1 MKLIKIHIHSDN
13 NHFGGSENMIGYI
26 LNSDLMNRFYDIS
39 FSYRNSR
46 LYREQFNKKLLK
58 KNIQSYP
65 LEIPDWQYLN
75 KLMKFNPQIISRIF
89 RILLMPFFFVPV
101 AIYEVILL
109 IVYFKKINPNILHI
123 NNGGYPGAFS
133 CRMAVIAGK
142 IAKIPKIFMVVNNL
156 IVDYKFFYRKLQ
168 YPIDYIII
176 NSVDY
181 FLTGSKVA
189 GKRLQK
195 VFKLSKNSIKNIP
208 NGYKFTKTKYNQYS
222 LKSFLT
228 KKKSNEF
235 YIGMLAVL
243 EPRKGHKVLID
254 AIENIAKGNLHILN
268 NKIIKIFIAGDGD
281 FKNYLVNIVKKKNLE
296 KYIVFLGYIS
306 DVRYFLKQMNIIVQ
320 PSLDYEDFPNAII
333 ESMAFAKPVI
343 GSKVAGIPE
352 IIIDGVTGYIVEP
365 GNSSQLSDR
374 ITKIMN
380 DPIKEKKMGK
390 AAKRRF
396 KNNYNLSTILTQ
408 YRQFYNSLV
417 K

>member
-1 MKLIKIHIHSDN
+1 MNYYGIVWKVNLKLIKIHIHSDN

-195 VFKLSKNSIKNIP
+195 VFKLPNNTFQNIP
-208 NGYKFTKTKYNQYS
+208 NGFKF
-222 LKSFLT
+222 
-228 KKKSNEF
+228 
-235 YIGMLAVL
+235 
-243 EPRKGHKVLID
+243 
-254 AIENIAKGNLHILN
+254 
-268 NKIIKIFIAGDGD
+268 IKRN
-281 FKNYLVNIVKKKNLE
+281 FK
-296 KYIVFLGYIS
+296 
-306 DVRYFLKQMNIIVQ
+306 
-320 PSLDYEDFPNAII
+320 
-333 ESMAFAKPVI
+333 
-343 GSKVAGIPE
+343 
-352 IIIDGVTGYIVEP
+352 
-365 GNSSQLSDR
+365 
-374 ITKIMN
+374 
-380 DPIKEKKMGK
+380 
-390 AAKRRF
+390 
-396 KNNYNLSTILTQ
+396 
-408 YRQFYNSLV
+408 
-417 K
+417 